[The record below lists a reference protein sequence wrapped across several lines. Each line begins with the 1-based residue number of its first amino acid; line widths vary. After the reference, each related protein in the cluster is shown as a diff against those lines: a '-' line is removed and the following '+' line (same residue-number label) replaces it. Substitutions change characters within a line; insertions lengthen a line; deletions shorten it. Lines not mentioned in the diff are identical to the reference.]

1 MKAGDELICGDDMHC
16 AQASAREVRAS
27 ILGAQGSTVRL
38 QVFRAVE
45 RRYFDV
51 SLVRGSTE
59 GWSLS
64 DKLKDMEHKLKEK
77 DSLIE
82 LLNAQLTLAQVV
94 CMMTLETYEYEDTY
108 IGV

>member
-1 MKAGDELICGDDMHC
+1 
-16 AQASAREVRAS
+16 
-27 ILGAQGSTVRL
+27 
-38 QVFRAVE
+38 VFRAVE